1 MNDNYQNTSIRA
13 SLGYSM
19 INTSWQIKETL
30 RKAFMANGF
39 DITSDQFAVLLRL
52 WEEDGISQIE
62 LCQRTCKNKSN
73 LTRILDSMEKR
84 DLIYREVS
92 KHDRRSFNVYLTDV
106 GRTIREK
113 LTEIALQVQ
122 SKLFIGITENE
133 AKLMEDILK
142 KISFNIDGTNGF

>member
-1 MNDNYQNTSIRA
+1 MNNNNQNTNIRA
-13 SLGYSM
+13 SLGYNM

-52 WEEDGISQIE
+52 WEEDGISQLE

-84 DLIYREVS
+84 ALIYREVS
-92 KHDRRSFNVYLTDV
+92 KFDRRSFNVYLTDV
-106 GRTIREK
+106 GKSIREN
-113 LTEIALQVQ
+113 LTAIALKVQ
-122 SKLFIGITENE
+122 NKLFIGITKNE
-133 AKLMEDILK
+133 ARVMEEILN
-142 KISFNIDGTNGF
+142 KINQNLNSTNNI

>member
-1 MNDNYQNTSIRA
+1 
-13 SLGYSM
+13 
-19 INTSWQIKETL
+19 
-30 RKAFMANGF
+30 MANGF

-92 KHDRRSFNVYLTDV
+92 KFDRRSFNVYLTDV
-106 GRTIREK
+106 GRTIREN
-113 LTEIALQVQ
+113 LTGIALKVQ

-133 AKLMEDILK
+133 ATVMEGILNKINQNLNSTNDI
-142 KISFNIDGTNGF
+142 

>member
-1 MNDNYQNTSIRA
+1 MNDNNQNTNIRA
-13 SLGYSM
+13 SLGYNM

-52 WEEDGISQIE
+52 WEEDGISQLE

-84 DLIYREVS
+84 ALIY
-92 KHDRRSFNVYLTDV
+92 
-106 GRTIREK
+106 
-113 LTEIALQVQ
+113 
-122 SKLFIGITENE
+122 
-133 AKLMEDILK
+133 
-142 KISFNIDGTNGF
+142 